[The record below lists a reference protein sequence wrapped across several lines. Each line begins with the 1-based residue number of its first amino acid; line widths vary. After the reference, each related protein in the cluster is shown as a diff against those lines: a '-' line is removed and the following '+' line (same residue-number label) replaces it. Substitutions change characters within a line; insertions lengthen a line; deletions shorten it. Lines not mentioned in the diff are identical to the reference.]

1 MAFLSVVNTVTQ
13 KKILP
18 GITDGV
24 FRNSPLLAYLKQNCL
39 EEYDGGPSWQE
50 NFLYDVMN
58 AQAYTP
64 GETFDIDTVQVA
76 TGATVTPRYYTVPV
90 SALVE
95 KIRIELAGDRAAF
108 DYIQLLMQ
116 TAALTMSALL
126 TNDLYRDGTQATRTK
141 KLNGMDEALNDGSTN
156 GFQATSFANYLTV
169 PRSSVNSA
177 LNSPMTG
184 PAAALGVLSYAKL
197 EEAFSSVTIGSEMPN
212 LIIVTN
218 KGWSYFKQQFQ
229 PQQRFEEIDPD
240 FGFHTF
246 KFNGAKVVADQYA
259 PGTRTATAVDTKVGY
274 SAVAAGETMWYLNT
288 NYLRFYVST
297 DPVYGFG
304 FVDFVPAQNTSV
316 VVGHYRF
323 CGNFTVQA
331 PRLMREFHTITG

>member
-274 SAVAAGETMWYLNT
+274 SAVATGETMWYLNT

>member
-24 FRNSPLLAYLKQNCL
+24 FRNSPLLAYLKQNSL

-50 NFLYDVMN
+50 NFLFDVMN

-64 GETFDIDTVQVA
+64 GETFDTDSVQVA

-90 SALVE
+90 SALTE
-95 KIRIELAGDRAAF
+95 KIRVELAGDRAAF

-126 TNDLYRDGTQATRTK
+126 TNDLYRDGQASGRTK
-141 KLNGMDEALNDGSTN
+141 KINGLDEALNDGSVN
-156 GFQATSFANYLTV
+156 GFQGSSFSNYLTV
-169 PRSSVNSA
+169 PRSSVNAA

-184 PAAALGVLSYAKL
+184 PSAALAALSYGKL
-197 EEAFSSVTIGSEMPN
+197 EQAFSSVTIGSEAPN

-218 KGWSYFKQQFQ
+218 LGWSYFKQQFQ

-246 KFNGAKVVADQYA
+246 KFNGAKVVADQYC

-274 SAVAAGETMWYLNT
+274 STVSAGETMWFLNT

-297 DPVYGFG
+297 DPQYGFG

-323 CGNFTVQA
+323 AGGFTVQA